1 MKECGIFEIK
11 KKCHRLTIITS
22 ARLSHRHSRNTT
34 I

>member
-1 MKECGIFEIK
+1 MKDCGKFEIK

-22 ARLSHRHSRNTT
+22 AHHLRQPSRNTT